1 MPWNM
6 LAKERAG
13 TGMAKPDAFPATAAL
28 RVLKAAGVEYTAFRH
43 TYEPRG
49 GTAHC
54 AKELGVDEHR
64 VVKTI
69 VLKTNENKPL
79 IMLMHGDSEISLN
92 KLARIVGVK
101 SIETCEIKEAQRHSG
116 YLVGGT
122 SPFGFR
128 KKVPIYAQETIFDLD
143 WIIIN
148 GGSRE
153 IFVKISP
160 DALKAVLGAI
170 PVEVRQ

>member
-1 MPWNM
+1 
-6 LAKERAG
+6 
-13 TGMAKPDAFPATAAL
+13 MAKPESFPATAAL
-28 RVLKAAGVEYTAFRH
+28 RLLASAGVEYTAYKH
-43 TYEPRG
+43 TYEPHG

-69 VLKTNENKPL
+69 VLKTNEGKPL
-79 IMLMHGDSEISLN
+79 IMLMHGDFEISLN

-101 SIETCEIKEAQRHSG
+101 TIETCEIEEAQRHSG

-128 KKVPIYAQETIFDLD
+128 KKIPLYAQKTIFDLD

-160 DALKAVLGAI
+160 AALKSVLGAI
-170 PVEVRQ
+170 PVEAQQ